1 MINFEIVR
9 TPKVSYSIMIL
20 FHSKIENLNGENVQ
34 YYLRMSYS
42 IEMINFP
49 CVLVHSKLIK
59 WIPVGNQADK
69 FKPEDVE
76 PIHDD
81 ILIAKLRPG
90 HELDL
95 KLIAVKG
102 IGKDHAKFQPVG
114 KCYREIKVHLMLRIL
129 NLNVTTLGC

>member
-1 MINFEIVR
+1 MTFLFE
-9 TPKVSYSIMIL
+9 SI
-20 FHSKIENLNGENVQ
+20 FIELKSN
-34 YYLRMSYS
+34 SFS
-42 IEMINFP
+42 
-49 CVLVHSKLIK
+49 VLVSSKLIE
-59 WIPVGNQADK
+59 WIPLGEQAHK

-114 KCYREIKVHLMLRIL
+114 EYF
-129 NLNVTTLGC
+129 